1 MKQKL
6 LLVIFLILVC
16 TGIFSKCVDIFT
28 WLFML
33 NYNGPEISIVGN
45 IIVRVLTFAVSYI
58 VVGLIFK
65 LLGWFNGKA
74 MSIVYFV
81 VSTLIGFILA
91 YAVWLVEEYYLILI
105 IIFGSVLVVTITI
118 LIIMR
123 TRGKK
128 QENPDKMDE

>member
-1 MKQKL
+1 M
-6 LLVIFLILVC
+6 C

-45 IIVRVLTFAVSYI
+45 IIVRALTFAVSYT

-81 VSTLIGFILA
+81 MSTLIGFILA

-105 IIFGSVLVVTITI
+105 IIFGSVLVVAITI
-118 LIIMR
+118 LMIMR